1 MRHLDHDTLD
11 GYLSRSLGRDQLR
24 ALDDHVASCL
34 DCTLT
39 VERAGLDE
47 DRWERR
53 GPLGRLTRV
62 TPDPGRAVAV
72 LPARGAERFE
82 PARRRAS

>member
-1 MRHLDHDTLD
+1 MRHLDNTTLD
-11 GYLSRSLGRDQLR
+11 GYLSRSLGREQLR

-39 VERAGLDE
+39 AERAGLDE

-62 TPDPGRAVAV
+62 MPERGQSVAV
-72 LPARGAERFE
+72 LPARSAERFE